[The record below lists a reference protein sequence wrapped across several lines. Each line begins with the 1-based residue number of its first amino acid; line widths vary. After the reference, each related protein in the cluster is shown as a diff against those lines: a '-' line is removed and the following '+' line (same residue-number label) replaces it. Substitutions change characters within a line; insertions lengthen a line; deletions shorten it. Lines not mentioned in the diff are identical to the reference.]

1 MLRTKCK
8 SAGARVGRGAYG
20 VGGGGEHGQGCRLR
34 WGGRAQRRRADPG
47 GWWTGRADL
56 GCTGSIDD
64 EEAGGDDEMES
75 LLVGWI

>member
-1 MLRTKCK
+1 MGRSGATA
-8 SAGARVGRGAYG
+8 AGGSG
-20 VGGGGEHGQGCRLR
+20 
-34 WGGRAQRRRADPG
+34 G

>member
-1 MLRTKCK
+1 VAV
-8 SAGARVGRGAYG
+8 AGTARAAGCDGAVGRN
-20 VGGGGEHGQGCRLR
+20 GGGRIR
-34 WGGRAQRRRADPG
+34 G

-64 EEAGGDDEMES
+64 EEASGDDEMES